1 MLVVRYKFIWS
12 KGILFMIF
20 VDIILEK
27 WCLNNFFI
35 FFVDGMELKM
45 ERFFGI
51 VGFLI
56 NFLYF
61 RFGSF
66 ELNYNERI

>member
-1 MLVVRYKFIWS
+1 
-12 KGILFMIF
+12 MIF